1 MTNSNG
7 TIDDQLID
15 SDNTVCILL
24 ATGVNKLNKPQLIA
38 ELNKRGL
45 IDTGLVPEL
54 KNRLLKY
61 LNGESLPTDF
71 SAFEEHNF
79 APIIN
84 VGKINRMDNKK
95 PYFDPGRFSGSISEN
110 IDSFLKKYNRAASI
124 NGWTNDDKSQY
135 IAACLEGSAL
145 TYFENSEDNALVKTK
160 WEDLEHKL
168 RTEFEPIAQTDMLR
182 ILLGKR
188 KQLDDE
194 QTTSYIND
202 AESLCKRVDPLM
214 PQPEMVRNI
223 LKGLKPTVARY
234 TGILQ
239 NDNIADLKANIRKFE
254 MIEFMITGE
263 QTKTPSEIKTSLF
276 KDQLNNITTQLEE
289 NIKLMNINNL
299 QTQETFKKLNKDIEK
314 RNYKQLKN
322 TKNIK
327 QSYQQKTH
335 NNSQINKP
343 FYNTQNTSNDQMP
356 QLTKQNPSQQFENN
370 QTCDNCNYNNHLT
383 KDCRFNKNPSK
394 CQLCDKI
401 GHIAKNC
408 WIYFPQSKNQ

>member
-1 MTNSNG
+1 MNNNSSENEELN
-7 TIDDQLID
+7 TP
-15 SDNTVCILL
+15 DNTVCILL
-24 ATGVNKLNKPQLIA
+24 ATGVNKLNKPQLIS

-79 APIIN
+79 DPIIN
-84 VGKINRMDNKK
+84 GGKLNRMDSKK

-124 NGWTNDDKSQY
+124 NGWTSDDKSQY

-145 TYFENSEDNALVKTK
+145 TFFENSEDNALVKTK

-168 RTEFEPIAQTDMLR
+168 RTKFEPIAQTDMLR

-223 LKGLKPTVARY
+223 IKGLKPTVARY
-234 TGILQ
+234 IGILE
-239 NDNIADLKANIRKFE
+239 NNNITDLKANIRKFE

-263 QTKTPSEIKTSLF
+263 QTKAPSEIKTSIF
-276 KDQLNNITTQLEE
+276 KDQLNNITIQLEE
-289 NIKLMNINNL
+289 NIKLMNNNNL
-299 QTQETFKKLNKDIEK
+299 QSQETFKKLNDEIEK
-314 RNYKQLKN
+314 NKNKQFKN
-322 TKNIK
+322 TNYPK
-327 QSYQQKTH
+327 QPFQQKL
-335 NNSQINKP
+335 NNKFQINKP
-343 FYNTQNTSNDQMP
+343 FYNTQNTGNNQMP
-356 QLTKQNPSQQFENN
+356 QPIEQYPSQNFKNN
-370 QTCDNCNYNNHLT
+370 QKCDNCNYNNHLT
-383 KDCRFNKNPSK
+383 KDCRFNKNPNK
-394 CQLCDKI
+394 CQLCDKV
-401 GHIAKNC
+401 GHLAKNC

>member
-7 TIDDQLID
+7 TVDDQIID

-24 ATGVNKLNKPQLIA
+24 ATGVNKLNKPQLIS

-54 KNRLLKY
+54 KTRLLKY

-79 APIIN
+79 DPIIN
-84 VGKINRMDNKK
+84 VGKINRMDTRK
-95 PYFDPGRFSGSISEN
+95 PYFDPGRFSGAISEN
-110 IDSFLKKYNRAASI
+110 IDSFLKKFNRAASI
-124 NGWTNDDKSQY
+124 NGWTSEDKSQY

-145 TYFENSEDNALVKTK
+145 TFFENSEDNVLVKTK

-168 RTEFEPIAQTDMLR
+168 RSEFEPIAQTDMLR

-223 LKGLKPTVARY
+223 IKGLKPTVARY
-234 TGILQ
+234 IGILE
-239 NDNIADLKANIRKFE
+239 NNNITDLKANIRKFE
-254 MIEFMITGE
+254 MVEFMITGE
-263 QTKTPSEIKTSLF
+263 QTKAPSEIKNSIF
-276 KDQLNNITTQLEE
+276 KDQLNNITVQLAE
-289 NIKLMNINNL
+289 NIKLMNDNNL
-299 QTQETFKKLNKDIEK
+299 QTQQTLTKLNNDIEK
-314 RNYKQLKN
+314 NNYKQFKPN
-322 TKNIK
+322 K
-327 QSYQQKTH
+327 QPSQQKTR
-335 NNSQINKP
+335 NNSQQNKQ
-343 FYNTQNTSNDQMP
+343 FYNTQNSNNNQMP
-356 QLTKQNPSQQFENN
+356 QPIKQYSSQNLQERKK
-370 QTCDNCNYNNHLT
+370 CDNCKLNNHET
-383 KDCRFNKNPSK
+383 KDCRFPKNPTR
-394 CQLCDKI
+394 CQLCDKL
-401 GHIAKNC
+401 GHMAKNC
-408 WIYFPQSKNQ
+408 WEYFPQSKNQ

>member
-1 MTNSNG
+1 M
-7 TIDDQLID
+7 
-15 SDNTVCILL
+15 
-24 ATGVNKLNKPQLIA
+24 
-38 ELNKRGL
+38 
-45 IDTGLVPEL
+45 DT
-54 KNRLLKY
+54 
-61 LNGESLPTDF
+61 
-71 SAFEEHNF
+71 
-79 APIIN
+79 
-84 VGKINRMDNKK
+84 KK

-145 TYFENSEDNALVKTK
+145 TFFENSEDNALVKTK

-202 AESLCKRVDPLM
+202 SESLCKRVDPLM

-234 TGILQ
+234 IGILE
-239 NDNIADLKANIRKFE
+239 NNNIADLKINIRKFE

-276 KDQLNNITTQLEE
+276 KD
-289 NIKLMNINNL
+289 
-299 QTQETFKKLNKDIEK
+299 
-314 RNYKQLKN
+314 
-322 TKNIK
+322 
-327 QSYQQKTH
+327 
-335 NNSQINKP
+335 
-343 FYNTQNTSNDQMP
+343 
-356 QLTKQNPSQQFENN
+356 
-370 QTCDNCNYNNHLT
+370 
-383 KDCRFNKNPSK
+383 
-394 CQLCDKI
+394 
-401 GHIAKNC
+401 
-408 WIYFPQSKNQ
+408 